1 MTQPLTKVIGAHRLR
16 FRQRRHLEEDM
27 RMRKRIGIVLA
38 AAVVAIAA
46 GASAKGKGG
55 AGRVRLIHNY
65 QTAAVPQPA
74 AVDVRVGS
82 NADPAIN
89 PVVIGNAVYGEIS
102 PKYLRVKGPA
112 TVGVFLAGT
121 TTQILSASFP
131 AEALRKKRLT
141 LLARQV
147 SSVDGAFSVEVLDD
161 TPRKPKKKSASVRVI
176 HGIPAAAA
184 NDVSVGVIGGPCL
197 VGPVSYPANGVI
209 EVPAGTYDLGVFP
222 PSDPTCSGEPLPGL
236 RADGVKIRP
245 RKRYTAIAQVKEGDP
260 AAFQLQL
267 VRDF

>member
-1 MTQPLTKVIGAHRLR
+1 MRRR
-16 FRQRRHLEEDM
+16 F
-27 RMRKRIGIVLA
+27 GTVLA
-38 AAVVAIAA
+38 AVAVVAIAA
-46 GASAKGKGG
+46 GANAREKG

-65 QTAAVPQPA
+65 QTTAVPQPA
-74 AVDVRVGS
+74 AVDVKVGS

-89 PVVIGNAVYGEIS
+89 PVVIGNATYGDVS
-102 PKYLRVKGPA
+102 PKSLRVKSPA

-121 TTQILSASFP
+121 TTEIFSASFP

-147 SSVDGAFSVEVLDD
+147 SSVDGAFTVEVLDD
-161 TPRKPKKKSASVRVI
+161 TARRTKKRTASVRVI

-184 NDVSVGVIGGPCL
+184 DNVSVGVIGGPCL
-197 VGPVSYPANGVI
+197 VGPVSYPASAVI
-209 EVPAGTYDLGVFP
+209 DVPTGTYDLGVFP
-222 PSDPTCSGEPLPGL
+222 STDPTCSGEPLPGL
-236 RADGVKIRP
+236 RADGVRLR

-260 AAFQLQL
+260 SAFQLQL